1 MPWYQLNDANDPR
14 LDELARQ
21 YNLHP
26 LHIEDARTED
36 ESVKVDTAPHYTFAV
51 FKPVRLEPD
60 PDNPS
65 EQMPAFSPIDIF
77 AGKNFLITISDPTC
91 PTTQQA
97 LDRARRDGDDEHPG
111 KLLYLILDTI
121 VDLYFPAIDHFDDR
135 IDQLEDKVFDD
146 PSPEILQS
154 VFAIKRELIDLRRV
168 LVNTRDASLHLQRD
182 PNTIIDTDHQPYVR
196 DTYDHIARLLD
207 SVETQRDL
215 LNNTLDIYLSSV
227 ANRTNEVMKVLTVLG
242 TIAIPALAISGIYG
256 MNLKGPSLRRL
267 SPRSPM
273 GGRHYR
279 PRHRGP
285 SLCPPQTKVALT
297 HTPPDYCS
305 GRKVPASG
313 RDLDQNI
320 TSITYQST
328 PSTGTSAFGTVVS
341 PSICRRFTSIVVV
354 IEVNGMS

>member
-1 MPWYQLNDANDPR
+1 MPWYQLDDANDPK

-26 LHIEDARTED
+26 LHIEDARSED
-36 ESVKVDTAPHYTFAV
+36 ESVKVDTAPNYTFAV
-51 FKPVRLEPD
+51 FKPVRL
-60 PDNPS
+60 
-65 EQMPAFSPIDIF
+65 
-77 AGKNFLITISDPTC
+77 DPTPTTPANRCPSSPPSTSSPAKTSSSPSPTPHC

-135 IDQLEDKVFDD
+135 IDQLEDKVFDN

-182 PNTIIDTDHQPYVR
+182 PNTIIDADHQPYVR

-242 TIAIPALAISGIYG
+242 TIALPALAISGIYG
-256 MNLKGPSLRRL
+256 MNLKGLPFQDSPYGAEWVGGMTILSTFLLLYLLRKL
-267 SPRSPM
+267 
-273 GGRHYR
+273 
-279 PRHRGP
+279 
-285 SLCPPQTKVALT
+285 KW
-297 HTPPDYCS
+297 
-305 GRKVPASG
+305 
-313 RDLDQNI
+313 
-320 TSITYQST
+320 
-328 PSTGTSAFGTVVS
+328 F
-341 PSICRRFTSIVVV
+341 
-354 IEVNGMS
+354 

>member
-1 MPWYQLNDANDPR
+1 MPWYQLDDANDPK

-26 LHIEDARTED
+26 LHIEDARSAD

-60 PDNPS
+60 PDNPG

-77 AGKNFLITISDPTC
+77 AGKDFLITISDPTC

-121 VDLYFPAIDHFDDR
+121 VDLYFPAIDHLS
-135 IDQLEDKVFDD
+135 I
-146 PSPEILQS
+146 
-154 VFAIKRELIDLRRV
+154 FAIKRELIDLRRV

-182 PNTIIDTDHQPYVR
+182 PNTIIDADHQPYVR

-207 SVETQRDL
+207 SVEIQRDL

-256 MNLKGPSLRRL
+256 MNLKGLPFQDSPNGAEWVGGMTILSTILLLYILRKL
-267 SPRSPM
+267 
-273 GGRHYR
+273 
-279 PRHRGP
+279 
-285 SLCPPQTKVALT
+285 KW
-297 HTPPDYCS
+297 
-305 GRKVPASG
+305 
-313 RDLDQNI
+313 
-320 TSITYQST
+320 
-328 PSTGTSAFGTVVS
+328 F
-341 PSICRRFTSIVVV
+341 
-354 IEVNGMS
+354 